1 MYINHRVAALGAAA
15 TLSIGLLAGC
25 GNSAA
30 NGPMPAG
37 SAAPGQADGKVHVV
51 ASFYPMADFAGKVG
65 GEHVV
70 VTNLVP
76 AGTEPHEWEPSP
88 QDVAAIGDA
97 DLFVY
102 NGAGMEGWVDD
113 VLESIDTSQMQVVE
127 ASMGIELRA
136 GGHDHDHD
144 ADDASEHAHGHD
156 AEAADAASERADSH
170 DAEAA
175 DAASEHAHGHDG
187 EHDPHVWLSPK
198 NARMEL
204 ANIRDGLVKADPDHE
219 ADYEANYEKYA
230 QQFEGLEREFSTR
243 LAAAKGKAVVV
254 SHEAYGYLCDAF
266 GLEQMPIAGMDAEGE
281 PDAQAMAQIIDFVR
295 ANNVKTIFSED
306 LVSPKVAQAIAD
318 ETGAAC
324 EQLSPLEGLTEEQL
338 AAGEDY
344 LSVMADNLD
353 KLVAAL
359 NEE

>member
-1 MYINHRVAALGAAA
+1 MHINHRVAAFGAVAA
-15 TLSIGLLAGC
+15 LSIGLLAGC

-30 NGPMPAG
+30 NGSMSAG
-37 SAAPGQADGKVHVV
+37 SAASGQASDKIHVV

-65 GEHVV
+65 GDHVV

-88 QDVAAIGDA
+88 QDIAAIGDA

-102 NGAGMEGWVDD
+102 NGADMEGWVDD
-113 VLESIDTSQMQVVE
+113 TLESIDNSKMQVVE
-127 ASMGIELRA
+127 ASAGIELRA
-136 GGHDHDHD
+136 GGHDHGRD
-144 ADDASEHAHGHD
+144 ADKAAEESEHADDHEAEAAEGASEHAHDH
-156 AEAADAASERADSH
+156 E
-170 DAEAA
+170 
-175 DAASEHAHGHDG
+175 G

-204 ANIRDGLVKADPDHE
+204 ENIKEGLVRVDPDHK

-230 QQFEGLEREFSTR
+230 QQFEDLEKEFSAR
-243 LAAAKGKAVVV
+243 LADAKGKSIVV

-266 GLEQMPIAGMDAEGE
+266 GLEQMPITGMDAEGE

-324 EQLSPLEGLTEEQL
+324 VQLNPLEGLTEEQL
-338 AAGEDY
+338 AAGDDY
-344 LSVMADNLD
+344 LSVMEDNLD

-359 NEE
+359 GEE

>member
-1 MYINHRVAALGAAA
+1 MHINHRVAALGAVA

-25 GNSAA
+25 GNPAA

-37 SAAPGQADGKVHVV
+37 SAALGQADGKVHVV
-51 ASFYPMADFAGKVG
+51 ASFYPMADFVGKVG

-144 ADDASEHAHGHD
+144 AEEEAEHADNHD
-156 AEAADAASERADSH
+156 AEAADD
-170 DAEAA
+170 
-175 DAASEHAHGHDG
+175 ASEHAHGHDG

-219 ADYEANYEKYA
+219 ADYEANYKKYA
-230 QQFEGLEREFSTR
+230 QQFEDLEQEFSTR